1 MRTSESLRAMEE
13 DKDEWTAWKE
23 ESEEWGWTKEVAYRQ
38 KLLLPTASSPSST
51 PSSSRLGQERILLL
65 RMNPFMGFSNR
76 FFAMASALM
85 VSLAGD
91 RALLIDWP
99 SDSRQRRHPN
109 GESSFMP
116 PLRRLFNLPVAL
128 DLEVLLGSYADPAA
142 AADELFADEDS
153 WLKLNED
160 SAQLIEILQ
169 QGHVAMAFPQ
179 RGVEIWSVVGS
190 YLGHHLVDNPT
201 IRPKMLQLFSLP
213 SSSAAAP
220 LPSAFVQVARYL
232 MSEPSKLVQDAFSS
246 MPRSVVERG
255 GAGSRGG
262 ARGGQGLVGGDRGV
276 GAAEAAVCV
285 HLRSFL
291 MSKDEQV
298 GALEC
303 AARLVHRVYGGA
315 GVGGATILL
324 SSDTHAAGVL
334 VSSSQQQFYV
344 TSRHSHLPRINLPH
358 LPFDLVMLAR

>member
-13 DKDEWTAWKE
+13 EKDEWTAWKE
-23 ESEEWGWTKEVAYRQ
+23 ESKKWGWTKEVAHRQ

-99 SDSRQRRHPN
+99 ADSRQRRHPN
-109 GESSFMP
+109 GESSLMP
-116 PLRRLFNLPVAL
+116 PLRRLFNLPDAL

-169 QGHVAMAFPQ
+169 QGHIAMAFPQ
-179 RGVEIWSVVGS
+179 RGVEIWAVVGS
-190 YLGHHLVDNPT
+190 YLGHHLLDNPT

-213 SSSAAAP
+213 LSSAAVP
-220 LPSAFVQVARYL
+220 LPSAFMQVARYL
-232 MSEPSKLVQDAFSS
+232 MSEPSKLLRDAFSS
-246 MPRSVVERG
+246 SMPRRVGERDG
-255 GAGSRGG
+255 TGSRGG
-262 ARGGQGLVGGDRGV
+262 GSRGLGVVEGDRGV
-276 GAAEAAVCV
+276 GGADAAVCV

-291 MSKDEQV
+291 MSKEEQFA
-298 GALEC
+298 ALEC
-303 AARLVHRVYGGA
+303 AVRLVHRVRGGA
-315 GVGGATILL
+315 GDGGANILL
-324 SSDTHAAGVL
+324 SSDTHAAGIL
-334 VSSSQQQFYV
+334 VSSSQNN
-344 TSRHSHLPRINLPH
+344 SI
-358 LPFDLVMLAR
+358 